1 MEIFLQKQKES
12 FELPYLHTNYFA
24 TLLKKYK
31 MKKRLFPRVL
41 ATCFN
46 AIEHYQR

>member
-31 MKKRLFPRVL
+31 MKKKASQF
-41 ATCFN
+41 FN
-46 AIEHYQR
+46 SDLMFIFL